1 MINRLILQATIK
13 SVSPL
18 RHTPAGMPVL
28 DLKLDHQS
36 TQSEAETSRQVNM
49 EIEAKIIGQNALI
62 WQHATGRQVEISGF
76 LSQKHQKSSQIIV
89 HIQSI
94 HYIE

>member
-1 MINRLILQATIK
+1 MAIAGISVYMRLNAHFPFVIASDQFNP
-13 SVSPL
+13 VSL
-18 RHTPAGMPVL
+18 
-28 DLKLDHQS
+28 
-36 TQSEAETSRQVNM
+36 
-49 EIEAKIIGQNALI
+49 NALI